1 MGTRTTAADRGALP
15 LTSATSFD
23 AQAAEFDLRA
33 GLTAETGHAVAV
45 AVVAMAEVAP
55 GDLLVEIGAGTGLV
69 GRWLLEQPVRYLGL
83 DVSRPMLEV
92 FRRRLPGGAPLVQA
106 DAARPWPLPDG
117 AARAV
122 FGSRALH
129 LLPEEHV
136 VGELFRVGGAGA
148 ACVVGW
154 VERPPESVKGRLARE
169 MRRRLRERGY
179 APRSA
184 GGKRLLEALRAR
196 GAREL
201 PRTVAASWPAF
212 HSPRRALADWR
223 SKDGLGGIVL
233 PPGVQEEVLREL
245 EDWAAAEYGG
255 LDADQAVE
263 EEYVLE
269 GVRLR

>member
-1 MGTRTTAADRGALP
+1 MLSSLSL
-15 LTSATSFD
+15 LTPATSFD
-23 AQAAEFDLRA
+23 AQAAEFDRRA
-33 GLTAETGHAVAV
+33 GLSAETGRAAAA
-45 AVVAMAEVAP
+45 AVVALAGARP
-55 GDLLVEIGAGTGLV
+55 GDLLLEVGAGTGLV

-83 DVSRPMLEV
+83 DVSRPMLEA
-92 FRRRLPGGAPLVQA
+92 FRRRRAAGAPLVQA

-136 VGELFRVGGAGA
+136 VAELFRVGGAGA

-154 VERPPESVKGRLARE
+154 VERPPESVKARLARE

-179 APRSA
+179 APRST
-184 GGKRLLEALRAR
+184 GSKRLLEALRAR

-201 PRTVAASWPAF
+201 PRTVVASWPTC

-223 SKDGLGGIVL
+223 SKEGLGGIVL
-233 PPGVQEEVLREL
+233 PPGVQE
-245 EDWAAAEYGG
+245 
-255 LDADQAVE
+255 
-263 EEYVLE
+263 
-269 GVRLR
+269 

>member
-1 MGTRTTAADRGALP
+1 MLP
-15 LTSATSFD
+15 TPVTSFD
-23 AQAAEFDLRA
+23 AQAAEFDRRA
-33 GLTAETGHAVAV
+33 GLAEETARAVAA
-45 AVVAMAEVAP
+45 AVVEVSGA
-55 GDLLVEIGAGTGLV
+55 GRGELLVEIGAGTGLV

-92 FRRRLPGGAPLVQA
+92 FRRRLPAGAPLAQA

-136 VGELFRVGGAGA
+136 VGELLRVGGAGA

-184 GGKRLLEALRAR
+184 GGRRFLEALRAR

-201 PRTVAASWPAF
+201 PRTVAAAWPAF

-245 EDWAAAEYGG
+245 EEWAVAELGG
-255 LDADQAVE
+255 LDAEHEVE
-263 EEYVLE
+263 ESYVLE
-269 GVRLR
+269 GARLP

>member
-1 MGTRTTAADRGALP
+1 MAIRTPAANRGAP
-15 LTSATSFD
+15 TLTSATSFD

-33 GLTAETGHAVAV
+33 GLTDETGRAAAA
-45 AVVAMAEVAP
+45 AVVALAGARP
-55 GDLLVEIGAGTGLV
+55 GDLLLEVGAGTGLV
-69 GRWLLEQPVRYLGL
+69 GRWLLEHPVRYLGL
-83 DVSRPMLEV
+83 DVSRPMLEA
-92 FRRRLPGGAPLVQA
+92 FHHRRAGAPLIQA

-129 LLPEEHV
+129 LLLEEHV

-154 VERPPESVKGRLARE
+154 VERPPESVKGRFARE

-184 GGKRLLEALRAR
+184 GGRRLLEALRAR

-245 EDWAAAEYGG
+245 EEWAAAELGG
-255 LDADQAVE
+255 LDAEHEVE
-263 EEYVLE
+263 ESYVLE
-269 GVRLR
+269 GARLP